1 MWNLAQ
7 ENGLLENIRNPSA
20 TQNFLRIAER
30 IARPPS
36 IALPLGDAFLS
47 RVCTLTRDID
57 IAILSVCHLRPTRFY
72 RDSLT
77 YCRSFFHDTGNGPPV
92 RRFFVKLLW
101 PLVIILSHIVSLY
114 GFVFFLSVSGFC
126 RAMLCKHGL
135 CRHACLSVRPPVTFV
150 DSVAMNKYIFT
161 FFSPLY
167 THTILVFHTKR
178 HGNIPTGIP

>member
-1 MWNLAQ
+1 LAQ

-77 YCRSFFHDTGNGPPV
+77 YCRSFFTTRGMGP
-92 RRFFVKLLW
+92 REALFVKLL
-101 PLVIILSHIVSLY
+101 
-114 GFVFFLSVSGFC
+114 
-126 RAMLCKHGL
+126 
-135 CRHACLSVRPPVTFV
+135 
-150 DSVAMNKYIFT
+150 
-161 FFSPLY
+161 
-167 THTILVFHTKR
+167 
-178 HGNIPTGIP
+178 